1 MAWNFNFHIL
11 CRCSDNFVLP
21 DIPDLIFALQK
32 AKMSPVYPLYIS
44 LFTCVMPANSPLAF
58 AQLFYINSFTEMVH
72 VQVGLFSQGILI
84 YAYGLPVGEDLLNFR
99 AFFSQNI

>member
-58 AQLFYINSFTEMVH
+58 AQLFYINSFTEMVP

-84 YAYGLPVGEDLLNFR
+84 YAYGVPGGGGPCRLRGS
-99 AFFSQNI
+99 FSA